1 MHPANISAISA
12 NLIISAFQIPG
23 RSQATSS
30 NGTSP
35 SGCLPKQARDFEFEN
50 STLFNSEGNHF
61 LIISAVVGRNYVC
74 DSKLCIDRD
83 GRQFRSLWSPVSAAF
98 VGCTMCT
105 YHCIAVSIVGLS
117 CHYANAVH
125 YKPRCAH
132 KLRCIISF
140 LDPSEDTLSA
150 KRQHRT
156 AVIQPVHAPTQNAVC
171 MHDSE
176 PFEANLR
183 CLDSKLRIPSL
194 GFRGLPN
201 CLNCKTFSGGLPAFA
216 SPGPFCSSFFWN

>member
-1 MHPANISAISA
+1 
-12 NLIISAFQIPG
+12 
-23 RSQATSS
+23 
-30 NGTSP
+30 
-35 SGCLPKQARDFEFEN
+35 
-50 STLFNSEGNHF
+50 
-61 LIISAVVGRNYVC
+61 
-74 DSKLCIDRD
+74 
-83 GRQFRSLWSPVSAAF
+83 
-98 VGCTMCT
+98 MCT

-150 KRQHRT
+150 KRQYRT

-216 SPGPFCSSFFWN
+216 SPGPFCSPFFEIRFRVRIFSWNCVPVNFPVIKYSANMQKMINRHRF